1 MANAVN
7 PYGDGKA
14 TLRIIDAI
22 RYHFK
27 VWDERPGGIHGGPGH
42 LAVDLA
48 PAPQVRAAL
57 MAQDF
62 TFDVVS
68 KLDLQEVE
76 NAVNQ
81 ANKEIQTRF
90 DFKGSVSRID
100 WDKKEVLTLYSDDEQ
115 KLKSVIDILQG
126 KFSQRGISLQALDY
140 QKLEPAEKATVRQ
153 AVKMKQG
160 IESEKAKA
168 VVKAIKD
175 AKIKVQASIQ
185 GDQLRVSS
193 KSKDD
198 LQTTMNFLRGQ
209 DFGLPLQFT
218 NFR

>member
-1 MANAVN
+1 
-7 PYGDGKA
+7 
-14 TLRIIDAI
+14 
-22 RYHFK
+22 
-27 VWDERPGGIHGGPGH
+27 
-42 LAVDLA
+42 
-48 PAPQVRAAL
+48 

-62 TFDVVS
+62 SFDVVS

-90 DFKGSVSRID
+90 DFKGSISRID
-100 WDKKEVLTLYSDDEQ
+100 WDKKEALTLFSDDEH

-126 KFSQRGISLQALDY
+126 KFSRRGVSLQALDY
-140 QKLEPAEKATVRQ
+140 QKIEPAEKATVRQ

-168 VVKAIKD
+168 IVKAIKE
-175 AKIKVQASIQ
+175 AKIKVQATIQ
-185 GDQLRVSS
+185 GDQLRVAS

-198 LQTTMNFLRGQ
+198 LQATMNFLRGQ
-209 DFGLPLQFT
+209 DYGLPLQFT
-218 NFR
+218 NYR